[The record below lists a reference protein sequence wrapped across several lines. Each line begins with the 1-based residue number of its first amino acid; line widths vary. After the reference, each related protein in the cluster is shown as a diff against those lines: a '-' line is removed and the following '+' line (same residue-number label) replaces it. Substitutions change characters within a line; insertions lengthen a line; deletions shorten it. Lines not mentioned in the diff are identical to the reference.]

1 VFGWAFPHPGSAR
14 LRDRGEGCEDWIDGA
29 SIPDWRRHIRGDDQT
44 AGTSSAAAT
53 SDFVASGFGRIA
65 MADSHETDSIVK
77 KPKSSSDESSKI
89 RLSIEAAIRRI
100 PKGKVSTYG
109 AVARAAGL
117 PGAARQVA
125 QVLHRGFGL
134 PWQRV
139 LGAGGE
145 IKLRGDS
152 AVEQRL
158 RLEAE
163 GVRFRGRKVDMKGHE
178 FKVRRT

>member
-1 VFGWAFPHPGSAR
+1 MVARFSRIVVADSYRVDCIVKRGTRKLQERGARSSPDQSSKVR
-14 LRDRGEGCEDWIDGA
+14 LR
-29 SIPDWRRHIRGDDQT
+29 
-44 AGTSSAAAT
+44 
-53 SDFVASGFGRIA
+53 
-65 MADSHETDSIVK
+65 
-77 KPKSSSDESSKI
+77 
-89 RLSIEAAIRRI
+89 IEAVIRRI

-109 AVARAAGL
+109 AIARVAGL

-125 QVLHRGFGL
+125 KVLHRSYGL

-163 GVRFRGRKVDMKGHE
+163 GVRFRGRKVDMGQCE
-178 FKVRRT
+178 FKFTRVVRRG

>member
-1 VFGWAFPHPGSAR
+1 M
-14 LRDRGEGCEDWIDGA
+14 DR
-29 SIPDWRRHIRGDDQT
+29 
-44 AGTSSAAAT
+44 
-53 SDFVASGFGRIA
+53 
-65 MADSHETDSIVK
+65 IVK
-77 KPKSSSDESSKI
+77 KKSNKVRARKSSSSSDQSLASANM
-89 RLSIEAAIRRI
+89 RVLIEAVIRRI

-109 AVARAAGL
+109 AIARAAGF

-125 QVLHRGFGL
+125 QVLHRGLGL

-145 IKLRGDS
+145 LKLRGDS

-163 GVRFRGRKVDMKGHE
+163 GVRFRGRRVNLKEHGWKFTCG
-178 FKVRRT
+178 

>member
-1 VFGWAFPHPGSAR
+1 MKQKSKGSR
-14 LRDRGEGCEDWIDGA
+14 ESGSKRRPEKSVPDSSPDQA
-29 SIPDWRRHIRGDDQT
+29 SKTRQR
-44 AGTSSAAAT
+44 
-53 SDFVASGFGRIA
+53 
-65 MADSHETDSIVK
+65 
-77 KPKSSSDESSKI
+77 
-89 RLSIEAAIRRI
+89 IEAAIRRI

-109 AVARAAGL
+109 AVARVAGL

-125 QVLHRGFGL
+125 KVLQRGFEL

-152 AVEQRL
+152 AIEQRL

-163 GVRFRGRKVDMKGHE
+163 GVRFRGRRVDMKLCE
-178 FKVRRT
+178 FKFAGMIAGKQRSKKKVR